1 MRVTFDPRSRNDLE
15 RIFAS
20 IAENSPRAAREM
32 ISRIESK
39 VLKLTVPGLAHMGRP
54 GLVKGTRELIEWPFI
69 IVYKILEDQQEIVIV
84 TVVHGAQDRSNWN
97 T

>member
-1 MRVTFDPRSRNDLE
+1 MRVTFDPRARDDLD

-20 IAENSPRAAREM
+20 IAEDSPRAARGM

-39 VLKLTVPGLAHMGRP
+39 VLKLAVPGLAHMGRP

-69 IVYKILEDQQEIVIV
+69 IVYRVSEDQQEIVIV
-84 TVVHGAQDRSNWN
+84 TVVHGAQERSNWKA
-97 T
+97 

>member
-1 MRVTFDPRSRNDLE
+1 MRVTFDPRARDDLD

-20 IAENSPRAAREM
+20 IAEDSPRAARGM

-69 IVYKILEDQQEIVIV
+69 IVYRVSEDQQEIVIV
-84 TVVHGAQDRSNWN
+84 TVVHGAQERSNWKA
-97 T
+97 